1 MYYIIK
7 KNEDGVT
14 MNIVSDPST
23 GDPLGFYDIMDA
35 VKFSEKYGFTGQG
48 VNIVDLDEENLRRA
62 IA

>member
-7 KNEDGVT
+7 NNDGGDTINV
-14 MNIVSDPST
+14 VSDPST

-35 VKFSEKYGFTGQG
+35 VEFSEKHGSTGQSI
-48 VNIVDLDEENLRRA
+48 NIVDLGNEKLKA

>member
-7 KNEDGVT
+7 NNDDGDTINV
-14 MNIVSDPST
+14 VSDPST

-35 VKFSEKYGFTGQG
+35 VEFSEKHGFTGQNI
-48 VNIVDLDEENLRRA
+48 NIVDLGNEKLKA